1 MSVSGLLKTVFYG
14 VCTLM
19 LVDAVANA
27 AFTYLSEKKKRAKIK
42 ADAEK
47 NKLAIQRTETVMM
60 QRLQDG
66 EYDRKSFVAI
76 MDDFDSELAYQNIVV
91 RMED

>member
-1 MSVSGLLKTVFYG
+1 MSVYKLLKTVFYG
-14 VCTLM
+14 VCALT
-19 LVDAVANA
+19 LVDAVANT

-47 NKLAIQRTETVMM
+47 STLAVQRTMTVMM

-76 MDDFDSELAYQNIVV
+76 MDDFDSELAYQNIVA